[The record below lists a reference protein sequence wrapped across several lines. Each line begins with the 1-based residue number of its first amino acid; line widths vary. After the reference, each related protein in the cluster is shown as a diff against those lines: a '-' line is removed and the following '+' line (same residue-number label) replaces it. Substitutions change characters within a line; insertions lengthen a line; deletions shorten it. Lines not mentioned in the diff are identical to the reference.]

1 LPPTKTASRL
11 QAGPSNL
18 EGESAVEYTIVNLGK
33 DFPGKITDFAYARNY
48 FLTKHDWVLFVDDDE
63 EACDMLLNYLENLAP
78 TFPYYWI
85 RRFNL
90 YNGRYRGLWNPDFA
104 PRLVSNKVR
113 FVGRVH
119 ERVVPKEPHGMIDF
133 PIIHNHR
140 GPVTYKNYWYQ
151 DNPLYRMWLG
161 VKKALEVVRD
171 R

>member
-1 LPPTKTASRL
+1 
-11 QAGPSNL
+11 
-18 EGESAVEYTIVNLGK
+18 
-33 DFPGKITDFAYARNY
+33 
-48 FLTKHDWVLFVDDDE
+48 
-63 EACDMLLNYLENLAP
+63 MLLNYLETLAP
-78 TFPYYWI
+78 RFPYYWI

-90 YNGRYRGLWNPDFA
+90 YNGRYRALWNPDFA

-151 DNPLYRMWLG
+151 DNLLYRMWLG